1 MKALIAVV
9 CLLGLGAVV
18 GAVVIG
24 TRSFDGTVVDHP
36 YEHGLAWDRDLAR
49 RRESGLEV
57 RLLGTTFSP
66 GPTRAAFTI
75 SGAGSGTV
83 GDRDVTV
90 RVRRPSSAEHERETP
105 ALRQPDGS
113 WAAAVLL
120 PVAGRWELAVLVER
134 SDGRIEFPSAIVVTG
149 EGGGAGAGSA
159 DGCDLNHGPCTAA
172 LAGGAGSL
180 TLEIS
185 PRPIRTMGEQE
196 FSVRL
201 ACAAQ
206 PCAPQ
211 GVSVSLTMPGM
222 YMGENTV
229 PLAPAAGGGLYRGR
243 GTIVRCPSGRSLW
256 QATVKVP
263 PLGEVSFAFETDR
276 P

>member
-1 MKALIAVV
+1 MKALIFLI
-9 CLLGLGAVV
+9 CLLGVGAIV

-36 YEHGLAWDRDLAR
+36 YEHGLAWDRDQAR
-49 RRESGLEV
+49 RRDSGLGV
-57 RLLGTTFSP
+57 QLLNTTFSV
-66 GPTRAAFTI
+66 GSSRAAFTI
-75 SGAGSGTV
+75 SGDGAGRV
-83 GDRDVTV
+83 GDRNVTV

-113 WAAAVLL
+113 WAATVRL
-120 PVAGRWELAVLVER
+120 PVAGRWELAVVVER
-134 SDGRIEFPSAIVVTG
+134 PDGSIEFPTAITVTG
-149 EGGGAGAGSA
+149 DGGAAA
-159 DGCDLNHGPCTAA
+159 PAAVGCDLNSGPCSAA
-172 LAGGAGSL
+172 LPRGEGSL

-185 PRPIRTMGEQE
+185 PRPILTMRELE

-201 ACAAQ
+201 ACAST

-211 GVSVSLTMPGM
+211 AAGVTLTMPGM

-229 PLAPAAGGGLYRGR
+229 PLAPGGEPGLYRGR